1 VWSASELPVGS
12 DDARIVGTHAWAA
25 NGGASLTAG
34 QKLMQVLNANLA
46 YLEELPGEVR
56 WVLASRGLAP
66 YKHVKP
72 VGIEQLPQ
80 APAVELAATELE
92 RYAEGET
99 ELLNHSYR
107 TFHFAELLHKQA
119 GARPSLDRE
128 VLAVATLLHDVGM
141 YPKTVAE
148 VEGMDFTVRGAR
160 VARRVTEQAGWSQYR
175 IDLTAQV
182 ITLNANGR
190 VSPRWG
196 AEAYFARLAPLV
208 DAVGQCWKV
217 DPGDAR
223 MIFSAWP
230 AGDLDRAIL
239 RAVADEAARHPGS
252 RFALFRP
259 LFPFLVMNC
268 RSRWRKRLAA

>member
-1 VWSASELPVGS
+1 
-12 DDARIVGTHAWAA
+12 
-25 NGGASLTAG
+25 
-34 QKLMQVLNANLA
+34 
-46 YLEELPGEVR
+46 LPGEVR

-66 YKHVKP
+66 YKLVKP

-80 APAVELAATELE
+80 TPAVELAATELE
-92 RYAEGET
+92 RYEGGGRGRR
-99 ELLNHSYR
+99 H
-107 TFHFAELLHKQA
+107 
-119 GARPSLDRE
+119 G
-128 VLAVATLLHDVGM
+128 
-141 YPKTVAE
+141 
-148 VEGMDFTVRGAR
+148 FTVRGAR
-160 VARRVTEQAGWSQYR
+160 VARRITEQAGWSQYR

-239 RAVADEAARHPGS
+239 RAVADEAARHPGG

-259 LFPFLVMNC
+259 LFGVLVMNC
-268 RSRWRKRLAA
+268 QRRWRKRLAP